1 MANTSSD
8 YILCADDQSLAEA
21 ISAIESS
28 SAIILDCEG
37 KDLGQ
42 DDGSL
47 SLISFRIITPKPS
60 KTYLIDTIS
69 LARDKLK
76 PIFDIIQSSS
86 PTKIV
91 FDGRMDFSAL
101 YHEYNITMG
110 GVLDLQL
117 ADIYSRPLRGE
128 TQDRQLRRL
137 SPFLHIGAVL
147 GQRSSYTA
155 LHKLCGLEQC
165 ISEHGIVTD
174 SPKGDQLGKKISSLN
189 TYCGVKSF

>member
-1 MANTSSD
+1 MANTSNS
-8 YILCADDQSLAEA
+8 YILCADNQNLAEA

-37 KDLGQ
+37 KNLGQ
-42 DDGSL
+42 EGGSL
-47 SLISFRIITPKPS
+47 SLITLRTIAPGPP

-69 LARDKLK
+69 LAQDKLK

-86 PTKIV
+86 PTKVV

-101 YHEYNITMG
+101 YHRYNISMG

-117 ADIYSRPLRGE
+117 ADIHSRSLRGE

-137 SPFLHIGAVL
+137 SPFLHIDAVL
-147 GQRSSYTA
+147 GQRSSYIA

-165 ISEHGIVTD
+165 VREHGIITD
-174 SPKGDQLGKKISSLN
+174 SPGGNQLGKR
-189 TYCGVKSF
+189 VSFSVFILIMV